1 MEKFYSETLGKTVQQ
16 ISIRKARKLYEKNVE
31 LFLTAS
37 NMRFDNSWT
46 RPMPL
51 QKSRRYE
58 RDTFDGICSE
68 FRYYNCD
75 NLRGKYIR
83 FYVAE
88 KDLKN

>member
-1 MEKFYSETLGKTVQQ
+1 MENFYDHKLDQRMQQ

-37 NMRFDNSWT
+37 NMRFNNPWT

-75 NLRGKYIR
+75 NERGKYIH

-88 KDLKN
+88 KDL